1 METLAAFYRNRTTLL
16 EIMNMPVSYI
26 IALRELAKQ
35 KMKDEETKK
44 QEQGMALED
53 EMEANFDG

>member
-1 METLAAFYRNRTTLL
+1 
-16 EIMNMPVSYI
+16 MPVSYI